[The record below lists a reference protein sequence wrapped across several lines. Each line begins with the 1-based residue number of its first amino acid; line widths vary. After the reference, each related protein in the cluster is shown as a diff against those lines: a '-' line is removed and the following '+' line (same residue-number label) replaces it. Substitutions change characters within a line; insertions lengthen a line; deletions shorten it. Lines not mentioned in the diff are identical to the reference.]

1 MNNSTSF
8 RRAVL
13 RLAVPAALQS
23 MLQASFGAVDQIMIG
38 QLGSVSVAGVGLAG
52 KFSGLVSVAVAAVG
66 AAAGIMIS
74 QYLGQR
80 NAAAVRRS
88 FFANL
93 ALALGVAGLFAAL
106 CALLPEPVMGL
117 YTRDAATVR
126 AAAGYLRIVAA
137 SYLPMAGATLLSTLF
152 RCVERPA
159 LPLWAG
165 IASALLNT
173 ALNYLLIFGRCGFA
187 PLGARGA
194 AVATA
199 ASQGANCLLMLLML
213 RAVARRW
220 RGSSL
225 RPERGTA
232 RFNWRSYAAMLLPL
246 LACEV
251 VWSLGENVYAAIY
264 GHMGTT
270 SSAAMTLLNP
280 VQGVMIGALCG
291 LSQAAGVLVGKR
303 LGGGDPDGAYWAA
316 RRLLL
321 YGAVG
326 AAALS
331 AVIALGSGAYV
342 RLFQVEDAVRQLTRR
357 ILLAYALVAPF
368 KVLNM
373 ILGGGILRSGGR
385 TRYVMRIDLIGTW
398 GFGVPLGLLAAFAL
412 RWPVPRVY
420 FLLSLEECVR
430 FGLSMRVFRGRKWM
444 RRLEAD
450 PA

>member
-8 RRAVL
+8 HRAVL

-106 CALLPEPVMGL
+106 CALLPGPVMGL

-232 RFNWRSYAAMLLPL
+232 RFDCRSYAAMLLPL

-444 RRLEAD
+444 RLLEAD

>member
-66 AAAGIMIS
+66 AAAGIIIS

-106 CALLPEPVMGL
+106 CALLPGPVMGL

-232 RFNWRSYAAMLLPL
+232 RFDWRSYAAMLLPL

-412 RWPVPRVY
+412 KWPAPRVY

-444 RRLEAD
+444 RLLEAD

>member
-106 CALLPEPVMGL
+106 CALLPGPVMGL

-232 RFNWRSYAAMLLPL
+232 RFDWRSYAAMLLPL

-412 RWPVPRVY
+412 KWPVPRVY

>member
-66 AAAGIMIS
+66 AAAGIIIS

-106 CALLPEPVMGL
+106 CALLPGPVMGL

-232 RFNWRSYAAMLLPL
+232 RFDCRSYAAMLLPL

>member
-8 RRAVL
+8 RRTVL

-93 ALALGVAGLFAAL
+93 SLALGVAGLFAAL
-106 CALLPEPVMGL
+106 CALLPGSVTGL

-126 AAAGYLRIVAA
+126 AAADYLRIVAA

-173 ALNYLLIFGRCGFA
+173 SLNYLLIFGRCGFA
-187 PLGARGA
+187 PLGAQGA

-232 RFNWRSYAAMLLPL
+232 RFDWRSYAAMLLPL

-251 VWSLGENVYAAIY
+251 VWSLGENVYAATY

-280 VQGVMIGALCG
+280 VQGVMISALCG

-412 RWPVPRVY
+412 KWPVPRVY